1 MTSSLANT
9 ERHINRTVQQ
19 YTPLV
24 VRQSVDDNGREREKE
39 IAVVITIVE
48 RDDDTR

>member
-9 ERHINRTVQQ
+9 ERHINRTVQH
-19 YTPLV
+19 TPLV